1 MKTNPSYPRRPL
13 RRPGFSLIEVTLAIG
28 VVGIAILSLV
38 GILGSTFQQVDDIM
52 NTNRALAGVT
62 RLIGALDKPRTIA
75 YLPAGAT
82 AANTKYINQTA
93 LTFTAGNGSS
103 IGPLDPAG
111 DASDFDLAY
120 RLLANAATSPTAVWV
135 YVYDRKLVAA
145 VKDASKVSS
154 ALNYN
159 LNANPSVMEV
169 AIAASNNFPP
179 DMLAT
184 RNVVGTPMRVRLT
197 LSRLL
202 VGQRYALVT
211 SGVNAGEPSSTQWT
225 VGTALPA
232 DPKQYALA
240 YLPIVAEFFPHDF
253 SDSTVFSVR
262 EENPILVQ
270 NIVISR

>member
-1 MKTNPSYPRRPL
+1 MKTNPSYPRRPS

-82 AANTKYINQTA
+82 AANTKYINQTGTVTPA
-93 LTFTAGNGSS
+93 
-103 IGPLDPAG
+103 LDPLS

-120 RLLANAATSPTAVWV
+120 RLLANAATSTTAVWV

-145 VKDASKVSS
+145 VKDASKGSS

-169 AIAASNNFPP
+169 AIAASNNFTP

-202 VGQRYALVT
+202 VGQRYALVA

-225 VGTALPA
+225 VGTALPS

-253 SDSTVFSVR
+253 SDSADFKVR

>member
-82 AANTKYINQTA
+82 AQNTKFINQVGTV
-93 LTFTAGNGSS
+93 S
-103 IGPLDPAG
+103 PVLDPNN

-120 RLLANAATSPTAVWV
+120 RLLANAATSTTAVWV

-145 VKDASKVSS
+145 VKDASYKNSS

-169 AIAASNNFPP
+169 AITASNNFTP

-202 VGQRYALVT
+202 VGQRYALVP
-211 SGVNAGEPSSTQWT
+211 SGVNAGEPSSTPWT
-225 VGTALPA
+225 VGAALPGA
-232 DPKQYALA
+232 PSNPDPKQYALA

-253 SDSTVFSVR
+253 SDFSVFSVR

>member
-1 MKTNPSYPRRPL
+1 MKTNPSYPRRPS

-75 YLPAGAT
+75 YLPVGST
-82 AANTKYINQTA
+82 AQNTKYINQTGTVTPA
-93 LTFTAGNGSS
+93 
-103 IGPLDPAG
+103 LDPLS

-120 RLLANAATSPTAVWV
+120 RLLANAATSTTAVWV

-145 VKDASKVSS
+145 VKDASYKTSS

-169 AIAASNNFPP
+169 AIAASNNFTP

-202 VGQRYALVT
+202 VGQRYKLEA
-211 SGVNAGEPSSTQWT
+211 SGEPSSTQWT
-225 VGTALPA
+225 VGTALPS